1 MTFASLA
8 SFIFANISFKSASK
22 KFDTTHIDSG
32 LPPKESRNDNFIW
45 GAWLLSDNGF
55 KWF

>member
-32 LPPKESRNDNFIW
+32 LPPKESRNDNFI
-45 GAWLLSDNGF
+45 
-55 KWF
+55 